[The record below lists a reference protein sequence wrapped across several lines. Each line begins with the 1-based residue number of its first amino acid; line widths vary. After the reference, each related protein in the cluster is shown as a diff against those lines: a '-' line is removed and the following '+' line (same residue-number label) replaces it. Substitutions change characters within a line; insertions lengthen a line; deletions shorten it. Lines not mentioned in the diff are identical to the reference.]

1 MGKIISVHSFRG
13 GTGKSNLTANLAVAV
28 ARAGHR
34 VGVIDTDIQ
43 SPGIH
48 IIFGLKEGETEYFL
62 NDFLW
67 GRCSI
72 QQAACDVTAKV
83 RKEAGGEL
91 EIASLHLIPSS
102 SKQTDIVRIVDQGY
116 DVQKLNSGFQEAI
129 RQLGLDYLFIDTHP
143 GVNDETLL
151 SIVVCDLLLVVMRP
165 DNQDFQGTAVTVE
178 LARQLKV
185 RNMMMLVNKVP
196 SDIEAH
202 ALRGHLERTYKMPI
216 AGIFT
221 LNFEVVQLASSG
233 IFSLR
238 HPQHPFSQQIEIV
251 AQKIT
256 SADSDQ
262 ADAANAPNPRT

>member
-1 MGKIISVHSFRG
+1 MGKIISLHSFRG
-13 GTGKSNLTANLAVAV
+13 GTGKSNLTANLAVAL

-48 IIFGLKEGETEYFL
+48 VIFGFKEDDAEYFL

-72 QQAACDVTAKV
+72 QQAAYDVAAEV
-83 RKEAGGEL
+83 RKEAGGQL
-91 EIASLHLIPSS
+91 EIPSFYLIPSS
-102 SKQTDIVRIVDQGY
+102 PRQRDIVRIVDEGY
-116 DVQKLNSGFQEAI
+116 DVRKLNSGFQEAM
-129 RQLGLDYLFIDTHP
+129 RQLSLDYLFIDTHP

-165 DNQDFQGTAVTVE
+165 DNQDFQGTAVTAE

-185 RNMMMLVNKVP
+185 RNMMMLLNKVP
-196 SDIEAH
+196 ADIEAH

-251 AQKIT
+251 ARKIVG
-256 SADSDQ
+256 ADSEK
-262 ADAANAPNPRT
+262 ADAARAPKPKA